1 MKPLLL
7 TALVLLPIAAAAAD
21 TPSRWGG
28 LFGFGSS
35 KQKEEQIS
43 AGLFPA
49 PSQGNAAPPVASPV
63 ATAPDESIFR
73 GGEPQKVEP
82 VSYVIENGQKV
93 EKDVEKRKSS
103 IFSFGKRE
111 DSSAAE
117 NQVLAPVP
125 AATSPAPISATPI
138 PAAPIVAVPNAAT
151 TSPPPVAA
159 ITAATPNTTPVV
171 APAPE
176 ASKESRFGWIP
187 FLSKKKE
194 EPVAAA
200 SAPVVSA
207 PVSVPVAQQT
217 PPSAASTAMNA
228 TPAATGQEAAKPAP
242 SATSPAQPAVS
253 SFEVPKKT
261 ETEVE
266 KPKPEGSG
274 ILAPIAKIRPPKKE
288 IDLTNAETI
297 IQNGE
302 IVTPTETNF
311 DSTPTPAGS
320 TERRPPAVVN
330 GVKTYSSWDDVEG
343 KATSAADRIINQ
355 IR

>member
-1 MKPLLL
+1 MKPLLV
-7 TALVLLPIAAAAAD
+7 TALVLLPFAATAAD
-21 TPSRWGG
+21 TPSRWSG
-28 LFGFGSS
+28 LFGFGTS

-43 AGLFPA
+43 AGLFPSQ
-49 PSQGNAAPPVASPV
+49 SQGNPAPPVASPV

-93 EKDVEKRKSS
+93 EKEVDRKKSS

-111 DSSAAE
+111 DSSAVE
-117 NQVLAPVP
+117 DQVLAPVP
-125 AATSPAPISATPI
+125 AATSPAPISATPV
-138 PAAPIVAVPNAAT
+138 PATPIVAVPNAAT
-151 TSPPPVAA
+151 TSTPPIAA
-159 ITAATPNTTPVV
+159 TTATPNATPVA

-176 ASKESRFGWIP
+176 ASKESRFGWLP

-194 EPVAAA
+194 EPIAPAA
-200 SAPVVSA
+200 APVVSTPVSA
-207 PVSVPVAQQT
+207 PVMTQQT
-217 PPSAASTAMNA
+217 PPSPAGTAMNA
-228 TPAATGQEAAKPAP
+228 TATGQEAAKP
-242 SATSPAQPAVS
+242 ATSPAQPAVS

-266 KPKPEGSG
+266 KPKPEGGG

-311 DSTPTPAGS
+311 DSTPTSAAS

-343 KATSAADRIINQ
+343 KSTSAADRIINQ